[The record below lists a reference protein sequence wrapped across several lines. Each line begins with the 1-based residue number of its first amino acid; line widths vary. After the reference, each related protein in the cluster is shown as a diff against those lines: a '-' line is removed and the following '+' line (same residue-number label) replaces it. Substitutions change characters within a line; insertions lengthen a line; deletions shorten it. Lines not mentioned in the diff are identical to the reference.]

1 MKVSELIYQLQKYNP
16 NAELY
21 YVAKDNSKIK
31 IFDIQTYDNGE
42 SDKVSMYVKYLVGM
56 SNGETVATII

>member
-21 YVAKDNSKIK
+21 YVGKNNKK
-31 IFDIQTYDNGE
+31 TKMFGVQTYDNDEG
-42 SDKVSMYVKYLVGM
+42 DKVSMYIKILA
-56 SNGETVATII
+56 SINDKTIVDII